1 MRTPVLP
8 VPLQELLDQVPLVAA
23 TPLPAKSIPE
33 DLKGRSDLLWP
44 EAERAWQ
51 RLQDGLTPRQWRDF
65 CAATAAADVHRWE
78 AVWDWWPRFDYAAMA
93 AVASHQATNEELHAL
108 TQPWLEA
115 LQKPLTQG
123 SG

>member
-1 MRTPVLP
+1 MTTPVLP
-8 VPLQELLDQVPLVAA
+8 IPLQELLDQVPLVAA
-23 TPLPAKSIPE
+23 NPLPAEPIPE
-33 DLKGRSDLLWP
+33 ELRGRSDLLWP

-51 RLQDGLTPRQWRDF
+51 RLHDGLTPRQRDDF
-65 CAATAAADVHRWE
+65 HAATAAADVHRRE
-78 AVWDWWPRFDYAAMA
+78 PVWDWWPRFDYAAMA
-93 AVASHQATNEELHAL
+93 AVSCHQATSEELQAL